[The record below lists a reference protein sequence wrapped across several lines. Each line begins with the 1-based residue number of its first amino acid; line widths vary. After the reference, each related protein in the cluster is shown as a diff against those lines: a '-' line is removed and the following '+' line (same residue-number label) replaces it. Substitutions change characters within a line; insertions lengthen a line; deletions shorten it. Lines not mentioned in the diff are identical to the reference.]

1 MTLYNFVIKLYI
13 IRLKYAQGFK
23 KRKLRQ
29 KPKLNQENDMGTNKN
44 INKEKESKKMDHIK
58 TLELKIAINYMVK
71 SLEMFNSR
79 LEKEEEKNQ

>member
-1 MTLYNFVIKLYI
+1 
-13 IRLKYAQGFK
+13 
-23 KRKLRQ
+23 
-29 KPKLNQENDMGTNKN
+29 MGTNKN